1 MKRKSGRWWLSIDVW
16 RNTTKLKGRER
27 ESGNNVYR
35 WHQPRMIL
43 YTFLIL
49 ASTPSY
55 DSNDDHVWVSCW
67 QDSMCVCMCGMRRE
81 WKSRSDRSRD
91 GIRTYATRRQA
102 TMMRRWSR
110 QWSRQVTVMISCRI
124 RWWLW
129 LLWYIL
135 RFEEASTASDV
146 ERKISSDWRK
156 EGDLTYRLVSYIV
169 DPFPMQTN
177 NPSRSAPQIL
187 AMSWRGARRVRD
199 AR

>member
-1 MKRKSGRWWLSIDVW
+1 MCIGDISQGWSYTHSLSLLLRHHMIQMTIMCGWVADRIVC
-16 RNTTKLKGRER
+16 
-27 ESGNNVYR
+27 VY
-35 WHQPRMIL
+35 
-43 YTFLIL
+43 
-49 ASTPSY
+49 
-55 DSNDDHVWVSCW
+55 
-67 QDSMCVCMCGMRRE
+67 VCTCGMRRE

-110 QWSRQVTVMISCRI
+110 QWSRQVTVMISCRV
-124 RWWLW
+124 RWWWLW

-135 RFEEASTASDV
+135 SFEWTSTASDV

-156 EGDLTYRLVSYIV
+156 EGDVTYRVVSYIV